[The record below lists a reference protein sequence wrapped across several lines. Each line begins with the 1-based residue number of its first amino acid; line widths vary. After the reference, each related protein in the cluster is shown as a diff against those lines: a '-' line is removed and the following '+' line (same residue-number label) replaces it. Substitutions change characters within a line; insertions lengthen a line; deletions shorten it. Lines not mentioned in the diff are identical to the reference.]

1 MKNSNVVE
9 TIINDT
15 ENIMNDIFLSGFHTV
30 QPATFE
36 KLEQIENLCRKTGMD
51 RAGELISD
59 LKNELNK
66 RRNSFEYDVKIATDI
81 FCKLEFY
88 IQNAKDNSNFFYK
101 HSYKKN
107 FFKNIN
113 IKVVNLKKKR
123 K

>member
-1 MKNSNVVE
+1 MKNNNVVE

-66 RRNSFEYDVKIATDI
+66 RRNSFEYDVKIAADI

-88 IQNAKDNSNFFYK
+88 IQNAKDMIS
-101 HSYKKN
+101 
-107 FFKNIN
+107 
-113 IKVVNLKKKR
+113 
-123 K
+123 

>member
-36 KLEQIENLCRKTGMD
+36 KLEQIENLCRKTGMG

-66 RRNSFEYDVKIATDI
+66 RRNSFEYDVKIAADI

-88 IQNAKDNSNFFYK
+88 IQNAKDMIS
-101 HSYKKN
+101 
-107 FFKNIN
+107 
-113 IKVVNLKKKR
+113 
-123 K
+123 

>member
-59 LKNELNK
+59 LKMNLIKE
-66 RRNSFEYDVKIATDI
+66 EIV
-81 FCKLEFY
+81 
-88 IQNAKDNSNFFYK
+88 SNMM
-101 HSYKKN
+101 
-107 FFKNIN
+107 
-113 IKVVNLKKKR
+113 
-123 K
+123 

>member
-66 RRNSFEYDVKIATDI
+66 RRNSFEYDVKIAADI

-88 IQNAKDNSNFFYK
+88 IQNAKDMIS
-101 HSYKKN
+101 
-107 FFKNIN
+107 
-113 IKVVNLKKKR
+113 
-123 K
+123 

>member
-66 RRNSFEYDVKIATDI
+66 RRNSSEYDVKIATDI

-88 IQNAKDNSNFFYK
+88 IQNAKDMIS
-101 HSYKKN
+101 
-107 FFKNIN
+107 
-113 IKVVNLKKKR
+113 
-123 K
+123 